1 MYKSDTIVKGTIG
14 NHASLSGLRDE
25 RICFRINNSR
35 KMLLFV
41 KFMRIRRRKRCI
53 MLDVLLEEDLITI
66 CIVIFFGISII
77 MQGLLSIFYQNM
89 IDEAENMAT
98 TEHKMLK
105 QCKLKFSNCYQLNG
119 GVANIPVFV
128 DKFLGKLSFGRISF
142 ETMYHI
148 SGQTMLLSV
157 VSAGVGICKSIVKS
171 RSIVEILPF
180 YIVCFLELYLYF
192 SITSMLDVK
201 GRKQKLKVNLVD
213 YLENH
218 LSSRIEI
225 TAGDIRML
233 YGEDFRE
240 LKGKKEQGKRKQR
253 TLAYTPITSVRKDW
267 GEIDGSDEEWKE
279 TGDKEEENERVDPL
293 ELENLLK
300 EFLTS

>member
-1 MYKSDTIVKGTIG
+1 
-14 NHASLSGLRDE
+14 
-25 RICFRINNSR
+25 
-35 KMLLFV
+35 
-41 KFMRIRRRKRCI
+41 
-53 MLDVLLEEDLITI
+53 MLDVLLEEDIITV
-66 CIVIFFGISII
+66 CIVVFFGISIV

-128 DKFLGKLSFGRISF
+128 DKFLGKLAFGRISF
-142 ETMYHI
+142 EAMYHI

-157 VSAGVGICKSIVKS
+157 VSAGVGICKSIVKN

-192 SITSMLDVK
+192 SITSMLDVR
-201 GRKQKLKVNLVD
+201 GRKQRLKINLVD

-218 LSSRIEI
+218 LSSR
-225 TAGDIRML
+225 M
-233 YGEDFRE
+233 
-240 LKGKKEQGKRKQR
+240 
-253 TLAYTPITSVRKDW
+253 
-267 GEIDGSDEEWKE
+267 E
-279 TGDKEEENERVDPL
+279 TECSTGRISAN
-293 ELENLLK
+293 
-300 EFLTS
+300 

>member
-1 MYKSDTIVKGTIG
+1 
-14 NHASLSGLRDE
+14 
-25 RICFRINNSR
+25 
-35 KMLLFV
+35 
-41 KFMRIRRRKRCI
+41 
-53 MLDVLLEEDLITI
+53 MLDVLLEEDIITI

-128 DKFLGKLSFGRISF
+128 DKFLGKLAFGRISF
-142 ETMYHI
+142 EAMYHI
-148 SGQTMLLSV
+148 SGQAMLLSI
-157 VSAGVGICKSIVKS
+157 VSAGVGICKSIVKN
-171 RSIVEILPF
+171 RAIVDILPF

-201 GRKQKLKVNLVD
+201 GRKQRLKINLVD

-218 LSSRIEI
+218 LSSRMET

-240 LKGKKEQGKRKQR
+240 LKGKKGQGKRKQR
-253 TLAYTPITSVRKDW
+253 TLVYTPITSARKDREEINDADKD
-267 GEIDGSDEEWKE
+267 GEE
-279 TGDKEEENERVDPL
+279 TGDTKEENERTEERVDLLEPQSDL
-293 ELENLLK
+293 SKIEPATDNIANIFTKAQEKELENLLK